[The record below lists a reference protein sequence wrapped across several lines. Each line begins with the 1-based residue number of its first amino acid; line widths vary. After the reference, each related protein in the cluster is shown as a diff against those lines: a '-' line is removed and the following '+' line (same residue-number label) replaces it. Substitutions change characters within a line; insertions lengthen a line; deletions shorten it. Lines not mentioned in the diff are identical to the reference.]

1 MYLSLVFGVVG
12 SFYFRIGKFFKG
24 LGGVCSYIIFM
35 VFKID
40 LRIRYDDFSDRFVKQ
55 FCLGI

>member
-40 LRIRYDDFSDRFVKQ
+40 LRIRYDDFSDRFVK
-55 FCLGI
+55 